1 MGVVY
6 GQIVGD
12 GRPMKPQIIQALG
25 AELTGK
31 SQSAAR
37 RLIGDYFARITWSL
51 EKEEWEKMSEAQK
64 MEFVRK
70 ARFEQS
76 F

>member
-1 MGVVY
+1 
-6 GQIVGD
+6 
-12 GRPMKPQIIQALG
+12 MKPQIIQALG
-25 AELTGK
+25 KELTGK

-37 RLIGDYFARITWSL
+37 RLIDEYFDKITWSL

-70 ARFEQS
+70 AVFS
-76 F
+76 SND

>member
-37 RLIGDYFARITWSL
+37 ELIDDYFARIIWSL
-51 EKEEWEKMSEAQK
+51 EKEEWDKMSEAQK

-70 ARFEQS
+70 ARVIS
-76 F
+76 NY